1 MTLGS
6 WLLPTVGANENR
18 RKTCLGA
25 TETRWWVSGI
35 CGEAQLETRAGIM
48 SLSLWST
55 GAGDA
60 LPGEKGQSEGTAGSG

>member
-6 WLLPTVGANENR
+6 WLLPPVGANENR

-35 CGEAQLETRAGIM
+35 RGEAQMETHAGIM
-48 SLSLWST
+48 SLSLWT
-55 GAGDA
+55 AGAGDA
-60 LPGEKGQSEGTAGSG
+60 LPREKGQSEETAGSG